1 MPDQI
6 GIQVLKENKKKTI
19 KKLIGILHRHS
30 YCSERRCEVTAGTIG
45 REIPAQYWIDRA
57 TVTGHAKVS
66 TPTTETRTDAAAI
79 AASDFFFLLC
89 RACQW
94 GRGTQAPSQNG
105 TPHRFPVVVGRS
117 WTTRRLMP
125 LRAHLRAHA
134 SPSHGGETTATQSP
148 PGSWNAVAGWM
159 QGPAPVRG
167 QARKLV
173 APAS

>member
-66 TPTTETRTDAAAI
+66 TPTTETRTDNTAAI
-79 AASDFFFLLC
+79 AASDFFFSC
-89 RACQW
+89 ANGVTARKP
-94 GRGTQAPSQNG
+94 PSKNG
-105 TPHRFPVVVGRS
+105 TPHRFPVVG
-117 WTTRRLMP
+117 
-125 LRAHLRAHA
+125 
-134 SPSHGGETTATQSP
+134 
-148 PGSWNAVAGWM
+148 AG
-159 QGPAPVRG
+159 
-167 QARKLV
+167 LD
-173 APAS
+173 